1 MGASMGVDYVIFYAE
16 ANIVCIVI
24 LSLLLINDRIFS
36 TRQEN
41 QIWFSRT
48 IIFHILYFI
57 SDIGWAAVLGGVLP
71 RTRFLVA
78 LFNLTNFVIL
88 AAMAY
93 NWFMYMAASE
103 NMPFRKDRRKRILL
117 LLPTIISLLILLI
130 VYFVNPRFW
139 IGENGELS
147 DLYYPL
153 MIAAPVLYLLIS
165 FFLSIRNARKVES
178 SDNKRLYLLI
188 GIYPLGIIVIG
199 LIQLLGLNA
208 PTFCFGITIMQ
219 LCFYILHMQTLVS
232 VDALT
237 RLNNRGQINR
247 YMEQLR
253 YKEESH
259 IFAMMIDV
267 DNFKTINDTYGHA
280 EGDRA
285 LMLVSDALKKTCG
298 WIQSPVFLGRYGGDE
313 FTIIIQDPAE
323 DKQPKEIERV
333 IHSNMAEARKEQNLP
348 YKLEV
353 SVGYAELIDE
363 SDTMHDCLNRA
374 DKKLYM
380 AKKSKGA
387 GR

>member
-1 MGASMGVDYVIFYAE
+1 MGVDYVIFYAE

-48 IIFHILYFI
+48 IICHILYFI

-71 RTRFLVA
+71 RTRLLVA
-78 LFNLTNFVIL
+78 LFNLTNFVFL

-93 NWFMYMAASE
+93 SWFMYMAASE

-117 LLPTIISLLILLI
+117 LLPTMISLLILLI

-147 DLYYPL
+147 NLYYPL

-199 LIQLLGLNA
+199 QIQLLGLNA

-253 YKEESH
+253 YKEDSH

-348 YKLEV
+348 YELEV

>member
-1 MGASMGVDYVIFYAE
+1 
-16 ANIVCIVI
+16 
-24 LSLLLINDRIFS
+24 
-36 TRQEN
+36 
-41 QIWFSRT
+41 
-48 IIFHILYFI
+48 
-57 SDIGWAAVLGGVLP
+57 
-71 RTRFLVA
+71 
-78 LFNLTNFVIL
+78 
-88 AAMAY
+88 
-93 NWFMYMAASE
+93 
-103 NMPFRKDRRKRILL
+103 
-117 LLPTIISLLILLI
+117 
-130 VYFVNPRFW
+130 
-139 IGENGELS
+139 
-147 DLYYPL
+147 
-153 MIAAPVLYLLIS
+153 
-165 FFLSIRNARKVES
+165 
-178 SDNKRLYLLI
+178 
-188 GIYPLGIIVIG
+188 
-199 LIQLLGLNA
+199 
-208 PTFCFGITIMQ
+208 
-219 LCFYILHMQTLVS
+219 MQTLVS